1 MHPLNPGTLSI
12 SPSHSNLKEKYQ
24 FKSLGLCPHRPI
36 SISYLT
42 KTMDYLEFKIKC
54 KEEFREILIA
64 ELAEIGFDSF
74 LETEE
79 GIDAYAPEGE
89 FDREAFRSV
98 IHAYQETAEISLTEG
113 KMPKVNWN
121 QEWEK
126 NYDPISVDDLVYVRA
141 SFHEPQPGYQYEIVI
156 NPKMSFG
163 TGHHATTF
171 QMLKHQGQL
180 DHQGKR
186 VLDVGSGTGI
196 LAIMAHLL
204 GAREVDAFDIDDWC
218 VENGNEN
225 FDLNGLSTRMG
236 LGTIREVNPQGPFDI
251 VLANINKNVL
261 LDEMEIYANLLTS
274 QGYLLLSGFYSED
287 IQDLV
292 EVAKPLGLEL
302 KHSSAKDNWA
312 ALILQKN

>member
-1 MHPLNPGTLSI
+1 
-12 SPSHSNLKEKYQ
+12 
-24 FKSLGLCPHRPI
+24 
-36 SISYLT
+36 
-42 KTMDYLEFKIKC
+42 MDYLEFKITC
-54 KEEFREILIA
+54 LEEFREILIA

-74 LETEE
+74 LETET
-79 GIDAYAPEGE
+79 GIDAYAPESD
-89 FDREAFRSV
+89 FDREAFDQLIESYRDSAG
-98 IHAYQETAEISLTEG
+98 IMLTEG

-121 QEWEK
+121 EEWEK
-126 NYDPISVDDLVYVRA
+126 NYDPIEVDDLVYVRA
-141 SFHEPQPGYQYEIVI
+141 SFHESQPGFQHEIVI

-171 QMLKHQGQL
+171 QMLRHQGQL

-204 GAREVDAFDIDDWC
+204 GASQVEAFDIDDWC
-218 VENGNEN
+218 VDNGNEN

-236 LGTIREVNPQGPFDI
+236 LGTIRQVNPKGPFDI

-261 LDEMEIYANLLTS
+261 LDEMEIYSELLVS
-274 QGYLLLSGFYSED
+274 EGYLLLSGFYTQD
-287 IQDLV
+287 IEDLV
-292 EVAKPLGLEL
+292 QAAQPLGLTL
-302 KHSSAKDNWA
+302 IQSSEKDNWA